1 MMIVMMMMTM
11 MMVVM
16 MMMLMMMMMMMM
28 MMVVQWRSK
37 TTAMNFLLLEA
48 TGSECP
54 TPAAAR
60 RLLYR

>member
-1 MMIVMMMMTM
+1 MVLAMMM
-11 MMVVM
+11 M
-16 MMMLMMMMMMMM
+16 MMMLMMMMMVMMM
-28 MMVVQWRSK
+28 VQWRSK